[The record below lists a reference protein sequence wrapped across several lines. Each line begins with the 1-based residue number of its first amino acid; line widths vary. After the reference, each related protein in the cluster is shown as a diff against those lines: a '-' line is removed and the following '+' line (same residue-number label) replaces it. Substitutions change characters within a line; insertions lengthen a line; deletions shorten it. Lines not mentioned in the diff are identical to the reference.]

1 MPLESALD
9 FNAYVDTTTGHGVTA
24 TFFEVQQSLWD
35 DFPLIDTLFDI
46 DSGFSKNINIIIDQ
60 EYFNIEGGS
69 VPVVGYQPRAIIKSS
84 DVPYISQEDK
94 LVVSRARK
102 IQKFL
107 SQPFHVAEVF
117 TGSPGKFVSL
127 EDTIK
132 GFEGLVNGDYDDI
145 TENAFYMVGTIEEA
159 LEKAKKM
166 EEDAA

>member
-60 EYFNIEGGS
+60 EYFNIEGGT
-69 VPVVGYQPRAIIKSS
+69 VPVAGYQPRAIMKSS

-94 LVVSRARK
+94 LVVDAITTDQGNVLK
-102 IQKFL
+102 PETTFL
-107 SQPFHVAEVF
+107 VKTVEPDN
-117 TGSPGKFVSL
+117 TGLVSL
-127 EDTIK
+127 V
-132 GFEGLVNGDYDDI
+132 L
-145 TENAFYMVGTIEEA
+145 EE
-159 LEKAKKM
+159 E
-166 EEDAA
+166 

>member
-69 VPVVGYQPRAIIKSS
+69 VPVAGYQPRAIIKSS
-84 DVPYISQEDK
+84 DVPYISQEDR
-94 LVVSRARK
+94 LVVDAITTDKGSVLK
-102 IQKFL
+102 PETTFL
-107 SQPFHVAEVF
+107 VKTVEPDN
-117 TGSPGKFVSL
+117 TGLVSL
-127 EDTIK
+127 V
-132 GFEGLVNGDYDDI
+132 L
-145 TENAFYMVGTIEEA
+145 EEQ
-159 LEKAKKM
+159 
-166 EEDAA
+166 

>member
-60 EYFNIEGGS
+60 EYFNIEGGT
-69 VPVVGYQPRAIIKSS
+69 VPVAGYQPRAIVKAS

-94 LVVSRARK
+94 LRVDAITTDKGNVLKPETTFIVRTVE
-102 IQKFL
+102 
-107 SQPFHVAEVF
+107 PDN
-117 TGSPGKFVSL
+117 TGLVSL
-127 EDTIK
+127 V
-132 GFEGLVNGDYDDI
+132 L
-145 TENAFYMVGTIEEA
+145 EE
-159 LEKAKKM
+159 E
-166 EEDAA
+166 